1 MQKRIFSGIQPT
13 GIIHLGNYF
22 GAIYNWLQLLK
33 KEKDLDAFFSIVDYH
48 ALTVYQDP
56 AVLSSNIRQLAKLY
70 IACGLDPAKV
80 TIFRQSSVP
89 EHTELA
95 WLLNCITPMAEL
107 ERMTQYKD
115 KSAQHKNN
123 INAGLFTYPV
133 LMAADILLYD
143 TDFVP
148 VGEDQKQHVEL
159 ARVIAKKFNHL
170 YGATFKE
177 PGVYINPISARLRAL
192 DNPEKKMSKS
202 AKSEYNFISLTDTPD
217 VIEKKIKKAVTDSG
231 SEIKYGADRPAISN
245 LMNIY
250 SLVAEMPIKEIE
262 KKFAGKGYGD
272 FKQGLTEQLV
282 NFIKPIQ
289 EKLGAIDD
297 NELDTILK
305 NGAIK
310 ARKVASAKIALVRE
324 KIGL

>member
-1 MQKRIFSGIQPT
+1 MKKRIFSGIQPT

-22 GAIYNWLQLLK
+22 GAIYNWIQLLK

-48 ALTVYQDP
+48 ALTVFQEP
-56 AVLSSNIRQLAKLY
+56 EILANNIRQLAKLY
-70 IACGLDPAKV
+70 VTVGLDPERV
-80 TIFRQSSVP
+80 TLFRQSDVP

-95 WLLNCITPMAEL
+95 WILSCSTPMAEL

-159 ARVIAKKFNHL
+159 ARVIAKKFNNI
-170 YGATFKE
+170 YGETFKE
-177 PGVYINPISARLRAL
+177 PGVYINPVSARLRGL

-202 AKSEYNFISLTDTPD
+202 AKSEYNYIALTDAPE

-231 SEIKYGADRPAISN
+231 TEIKFGEARPAISN
-245 LMNIY
+245 LLTIY
-250 SLVAEMPIKEIE
+250 SLVDEKPIKEIE
-262 KKFAGKGYGD
+262 KDFVGKGYGD
-272 FKQGLTEQLV
+272 FKKSLADKLI
-282 NFIKPIQ
+282 NFVTPIQ
-289 EKLGAIDD
+289 ERLKALEDD
-297 NELDTILK
+297 ELESILK
-305 NGAIK
+305 VGAKRAQEIASKKIK
-310 ARKVASAKIALVRE
+310 TVRT